1 MFYGIAG
8 VGSDGVPATEV
19 VAGPTTIDLS
29 GLAVESDT
37 DSIIN
42 TVTSTTITL
51 NKSGTGLGVPAR
63 FHLSELAAGETVT
76 VTVKR
81 GAVTGGSKVA
91 LFVGIKSDSGQY
103 GAGINAH
110 GSGVPQT
117 INWNGTS
124 VGFVGLRTTEDTTV
138 LTFVRLGSNVEI
150 RNAPI
155 HYQQGGTTI
164 TNGTAA
170 TNVAVTGTV
179 YLSLWVSINDNTG
192 GTVAIPYSGSYSVQ
206 PAP

>member
-63 FHLSELAAGETVT
+63 FHLSELAAGETATIVI
-76 VTVKR
+76 KR
-81 GAVTGGSKVA
+81 SAATDSSKTS
-91 LFVGIKSDSGQY
+91 LFVGIHSSSGIY
-103 GAGINAH
+103 GAGINAQ

-117 INWNGTS
+117 MNWDGTS
-124 VGFVGLRTTEDTTV
+124 IGFVGLRTVEDTTWI
-138 LTFVRLGSNVEI
+138 TFKRLGSNVEI

-155 HYQQGGTTI
+155 HYQEGGTKI
-164 TNGTAA
+164 TPGAA
-170 TNVAVTGTV
+170 VTNVSVTGTV
-179 YLSLWVSINDNTG
+179 YLALWISINDSTG
-192 GTVAIPYSGSYSVQ
+192 GTVDVSYSGSYSIQ